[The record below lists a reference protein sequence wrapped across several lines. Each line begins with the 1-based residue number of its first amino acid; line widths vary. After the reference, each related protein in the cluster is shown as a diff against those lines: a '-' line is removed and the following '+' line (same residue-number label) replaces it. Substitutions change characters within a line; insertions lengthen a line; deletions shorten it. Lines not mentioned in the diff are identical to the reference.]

1 MVNAATRRE
10 GTPAGRY
17 RFERR
22 CVAGARNG
30 SGIRVFQLLAIET
43 MHLTPA
49 VTAAQTLTKP
59 DVPTPQKS

>member
-1 MVNAATRRE
+1 
-10 GTPAGRY
+10 
-17 RFERR
+17 
-22 CVAGARNG
+22 VAEARNG
-30 SGIRVFQLLAIET
+30 GVSAFFQLLAIEA